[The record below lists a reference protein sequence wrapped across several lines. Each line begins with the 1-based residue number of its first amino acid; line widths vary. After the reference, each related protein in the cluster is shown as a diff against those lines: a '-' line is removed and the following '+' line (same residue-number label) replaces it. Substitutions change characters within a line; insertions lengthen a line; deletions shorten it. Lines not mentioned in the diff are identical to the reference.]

1 MSFNGDFNNVSI
13 QFKGSAL
20 TVALKNWEVLALV
33 TILNF
38 MYAMKVTSPSVTRFM
53 AMIMRMIRM
62 VSFGCIGDR
71 LHWEKR

>member
-38 MYAMKVTSPSVTRFM
+38 MYAMKVASSLCYPLH
-53 AMIMRMIRM
+53 
-62 VSFGCIGDR
+62 GDDNEDDKNGQFW
-71 LHWEKR
+71 LYKR